1 MTSLTIRGARV
12 SVLGLLASLAASPLA
27 AQKLGTTEYTLRPGS
42 VILDRCL
49 DCGRAPREKPLRGRF
64 LVTLE
69 AIGNFTDWKNHDTYQ
84 ESFDR
89 LLKDLKPA
97 IQMPKS

>member
-1 MTSLTIRGARV
+1 MTMTSLTFRGARI

-49 DCGRAPREKPLRGRF
+49 DCGPKRSSAALFFEKAEPRCYPRK
-64 LVTLE
+64 
-69 AIGNFTDWKNHDTYQ
+69 TDMYRY
-84 ESFDR
+84 F
-89 LLKDLKPA
+89 
-97 IQMPKS
+97 